1 MASGNQQSKYACVS
15 AENEDSIPRLLTI
28 RQFAEKHPFMS
39 ENSIRWLLFK
49 DPPGLEECL
58 VRLSKRIYIDEL
70 IYFTFLK
77 NLKLRNEIIDSQ
89 QL

>member
-1 MASGNQQSKYACVS
+1 MASGNQQSKSACVS
-15 AENEDSIPRLLTI
+15 AENEESIPRLLTI

-58 VRLSKRIYIDEL
+58 IRVSKRIYIIEDK
-70 IYFTFLK
+70 YFNFLRNQK
-77 NLKLRNEIIDSQ
+77 LKLAEA
-89 QL
+89 